1 MRREPQRE
9 DDPLTGGLPA
19 HLPVVEAVQPLLSV
33 AVLETEREP
42 LRSVVPR
49 EMERRERILRTPR
62 RIPPPLV
69 AGQRMKRRSA
79 RVARYLAEMGKRG
92 YIAVDELCAVTGKSR
107 KKIESDLDYMVEK
120 GLLGAGAYLDSG
132 RGIFFRSA
140 DAFADYANA
149 TAKKEAVTPKAATE
163 GYAGALRSANDRIA
177 DPVLSEKIDHL
188 ETVAGKIFREVEEHP
203 EKQQQAATFLNYY
216 LPTTLKLL
224 DSYAKFEEAG
234 IEGENLS
241 RAQERIE
248 ETMDALI
255 KGFDKQLDDLYRNEA
270 MDIDSDIRVME
281 NMLRRDTASVEDDFG
296 LGGVDHVLAQN
307 KNVNIFVFDTE
318 VYSNTGGQASKASN
332 IGQVA
337 QFAAAG
343 KETKSKSLA
352 EIAMSYGY
360 VYVAQVAMGA
370 NAAQTLKA
378 IQEAEA
384 YHGPSLI
391 IGYAPCEMHSIKG
404 GMQNCQKE
412 MKKAVECGYWNLF
425 RFNPAAEKKFAL
437 DSKAP
442 AGGYQEF
449 LMNEARYS
457 RLTREFP
464 ERATVLFA
472 KNEENAKE
480 RYEHLLKLVDMYD
493 K

>member
-1 MRREPQRE
+1 MSKDFEY
-9 DDPLTGGLPA
+9 DPETGSFRFDESGGKTKKKNDVDVGGWIIIAALFAFGLWPIGLIA
-19 HLPVVEAVQPLLSV
+19 LISKLSDKPKKVSSPRSGTRTSTSPNANVTARSTNKVEKTVVKTAKKMNRAPKASDK
-33 AVLETEREP
+33 T
-42 LRSVVPR
+42 S
-49 EMERRERILRTPR
+49 RILSIVGAAITAIFGISLVTMLGEVIAYGWYSYMMEELFPMCGFFAGGVAM
-62 RIPPPLV
+62 LV

-79 RVARYLAEMGKRG
+79 RIARYLAVMGERG
-92 YIAVDELCAVTGKSR
+92 YISVEELCTVTGKSR

-149 TAKKEAVTPKAATE
+149 TAKKENVTPKEANE
-163 GYAGALRSANDRIA
+163 GYAGALRAIRSANDRIA

-296 LGGVDHVLAQN
+296 LGG
-307 KNVNIFVFDTE
+307 
-318 VYSNTGGQASKASN
+318 
-332 IGQVA
+332 
-337 QFAAAG
+337 AA
-343 KETKSKSLA
+343 
-352 EIAMSYGY
+352 
-360 VYVAQVAMGA
+360 VQ
-370 NAAQTLKA
+370 
-378 IQEAEA
+378 
-384 YHGPSLI
+384 H
-391 IGYAPCEMHSIKG
+391 AP
-404 GMQNCQKE
+404 
-412 MKKAVECGYWNLF
+412 
-425 RFNPAAEKKFAL
+425 
-437 DSKAP
+437 D
-442 AGGYQEF
+442 
-449 LMNEARYS
+449 
-457 RLTREFP
+457 
-464 ERATVLFA
+464 
-472 KNEENAKE
+472 EE
-480 RYEHLLKLVDMYD
+480 
-493 K
+493 

>member
-1 MRREPQRE
+1 MSKDFEY
-9 DDPLTGGLPA
+9 DPESGSFRFDEGSGKTKKKNDVDVGGWILIAALFAFGLWPIGLIA
-19 HLPVVEAVQPLLSV
+19 LISKLSDKPKKVSSPRSGTRTSTSPNANVTARSTNKVEKTVVQTAKKMNRAPKTSDKTARTLMIIGGFIALSAGSGLITNIGEIIGYGWYSYMMEELFPMCGFFAGGV
-33 AVLETEREP
+33 A
-42 LRSVVPR
+42 
-49 EMERRERILRTPR
+49 M
-62 RIPPPLV
+62 LV

-79 RVARYLAEMGKRG
+79 RIARYLAVMGERG
-92 YIAVDELCAVTGKSR
+92 YISVEELCTVTGKSR
-107 KKIESDLDYMVEK
+107 KKIESDLNYMVEK

-149 TAKKEAVTPKAATE
+149 TAKKENVTPKEANE
-163 GYAGALRSANDRIA
+163 GYAGALRAIRSANDRIA

-296 LGGVDHVLAQN
+296 LGG
-307 KNVNIFVFDTE
+307 
-318 VYSNTGGQASKASN
+318 
-332 IGQVA
+332 
-337 QFAAAG
+337 AA
-343 KETKSKSLA
+343 
-352 EIAMSYGY
+352 
-360 VYVAQVAMGA
+360 VQR
-370 NAAQTLKA
+370 
-378 IQEAEA
+378 
-384 YHGPSLI
+384 
-391 IGYAPCEMHSIKG
+391 AP
-404 GMQNCQKE
+404 
-412 MKKAVECGYWNLF
+412 
-425 RFNPAAEKKFAL
+425 
-437 DSKAP
+437 D
-442 AGGYQEF
+442 
-449 LMNEARYS
+449 
-457 RLTREFP
+457 
-464 ERATVLFA
+464 
-472 KNEENAKE
+472 EE
-480 RYEHLLKLVDMYD
+480 
-493 K
+493 

>member
-1 MRREPQRE
+1 MSKDFEYDPETGSFRFDEGDGKTKKKNDVDVGGWILIAALFAFGLWPIGLIALISKLSDKPKKVNSSRGGMRTSTSPNANVSSRSK
-9 DDPLTGGLPA
+9 
-19 HLPVVEAVQPLLSV
+19 VEK
-33 AVLETEREP
+33 
-42 LRSVVPR
+42 SVVKTAKQMNRAPKASDKTA
-49 EMERRERILRTPR
+49 RILVIVGAAITAIFGISLVTMLGEVIAYGWYSYMMEELFPMCGFFAGGVAM
-62 RIPPPLV
+62 LV

-79 RVARYLAEMGKRG
+79 RVARYLAVMGKRG

-149 TAKKEAVTPKAATE
+149 TAKKENVTPKEANE
-163 GYAGALRSANDRIA
+163 GYAGALRAIRSANDRIA

-296 LGGVDHVLAQN
+296 LGG
-307 KNVNIFVFDTE
+307 
-318 VYSNTGGQASKASN
+318 
-332 IGQVA
+332 
-337 QFAAAG
+337 AA
-343 KETKSKSLA
+343 
-352 EIAMSYGY
+352 
-360 VYVAQVAMGA
+360 VQR
-370 NAAQTLKA
+370 
-378 IQEAEA
+378 
-384 YHGPSLI
+384 
-391 IGYAPCEMHSIKG
+391 AP
-404 GMQNCQKE
+404 
-412 MKKAVECGYWNLF
+412 
-425 RFNPAAEKKFAL
+425 
-437 DSKAP
+437 D
-442 AGGYQEF
+442 
-449 LMNEARYS
+449 
-457 RLTREFP
+457 
-464 ERATVLFA
+464 
-472 KNEENAKE
+472 EE
-480 RYEHLLKLVDMYD
+480 
-493 K
+493 

>member
-1 MRREPQRE
+1 MSKDFEY
-9 DDPLTGGLPA
+9 DPETGSFRFDESGGKTKKKNDVDVDGWILIAALFAFGLWPIGLIA
-19 HLPVVEAVQPLLSV
+19 LISKLSDKPKKVSSPRSGTRTSTSPNANVTARSTNKVEKTVVQTAKKMNRAPKTSDKTARTLMIIGGIIALSAGSGLISDIGEVIAYGWYSYMMEELFPMCGFFAGGV
-33 AVLETEREP
+33 A
-42 LRSVVPR
+42 
-49 EMERRERILRTPR
+49 M
-62 RIPPPLV
+62 LV

-79 RVARYLAEMGKRG
+79 RIARYLAVMGERG
-92 YIAVDELCAVTGKSR
+92 YISVEELCTVTGKSR

-149 TAKKEAVTPKAATE
+149 TAKKENVTPKEANE
-163 GYAGALRSANDRIA
+163 GYAGALRAIRSANDRIA

-188 ETVAGKIFREVEEHP
+188 ETVAGKIFREVEQHP

-296 LGGVDHVLAQN
+296 LGG
-307 KNVNIFVFDTE
+307 
-318 VYSNTGGQASKASN
+318 
-332 IGQVA
+332 
-337 QFAAAG
+337 AA
-343 KETKSKSLA
+343 
-352 EIAMSYGY
+352 
-360 VYVAQVAMGA
+360 VQ
-370 NAAQTLKA
+370 
-378 IQEAEA
+378 
-384 YHGPSLI
+384 
-391 IGYAPCEMHSIKG
+391 
-404 GMQNCQKE
+404 
-412 MKKAVECGYWNLF
+412 
-425 RFNPAAEKKFAL
+425 
-437 DSKAP
+437 
-442 AGGYQEF
+442 
-449 LMNEARYS
+449 
-457 RLTREFP
+457 
-464 ERATVLFA
+464 RATD
-472 KNEENAKE
+472 EE
-480 RYEHLLKLVDMYD
+480 
-493 K
+493 

>member
-1 MRREPQRE
+1 MSKDFEY
-9 DDPLTGGLPA
+9 DPESGSFRFDEGSEKTKKKNDVDVGGWILIAALFAFGLWPIGLIA
-19 HLPVVEAVQPLLSV
+19 LISKLSDKPKKVSSPRSGTRTSTSPNANVSSRSKVEK
-33 AVLETEREP
+33 
-42 LRSVVPR
+42 SVVKTAKKMNRAPKASDKTS
-49 EMERRERILRTPR
+49 RILSIVGAAITAIFGISLVTMLGEVIAYGWYSYMMEELFPMCGFFAGGVAM
-62 RIPPPLV
+62 LV

-79 RVARYLAEMGKRG
+79 RVARYLAVMGKRSH
-92 YIAVDELCAVTGKSR
+92 IAVDELCAVTGKSR
-107 KKIESDLDYMVEK
+107 KKVEGDLEFMVEK

-149 TAKKEAVTPKAATE
+149 AAKKENVTPKEANE
-163 GYAGALRSANDRIA
+163 GYAGALRAIRSANDRIA

-296 LGGVDHVLAQN
+296 LGG
-307 KNVNIFVFDTE
+307 
-318 VYSNTGGQASKASN
+318 
-332 IGQVA
+332 
-337 QFAAAG
+337 AA
-343 KETKSKSLA
+343 
-352 EIAMSYGY
+352 
-360 VYVAQVAMGA
+360 VQR
-370 NAAQTLKA
+370 
-378 IQEAEA
+378 
-384 YHGPSLI
+384 
-391 IGYAPCEMHSIKG
+391 AP
-404 GMQNCQKE
+404 
-412 MKKAVECGYWNLF
+412 
-425 RFNPAAEKKFAL
+425 
-437 DSKAP
+437 D
-442 AGGYQEF
+442 
-449 LMNEARYS
+449 
-457 RLTREFP
+457 
-464 ERATVLFA
+464 
-472 KNEENAKE
+472 EE
-480 RYEHLLKLVDMYD
+480 
-493 K
+493 

>member
-1 MRREPQRE
+1 MSKDFEYDPETGSFRFDESGGKTKKKNDVDVGGWILIAALFAFGLWPIGLIALISKLSDKPKKVNSSRGGMRTSTSPNANVTARSANKVEKTVVQTAKKMNRAPKTSDKTART
-9 DDPLTGGLPA
+9 LMIIGGFIA
-19 HLPVVEAVQPLLSV
+19 LSAGSGLISNIGEVIAYGWYSYMMEELFPMCGFFAGGV
-33 AVLETEREP
+33 A
-42 LRSVVPR
+42 
-49 EMERRERILRTPR
+49 M
-62 RIPPPLV
+62 LV

-79 RVARYLAEMGKRG
+79 RIARYLAVMGERG
-92 YIAVDELCAVTGKSR
+92 YISVEELCTVTGKSR

-120 GLLGAGAYLDSG
+120 GLLGTGAYLDSG

-149 TAKKEAVTPKAATE
+149 TAKKENVTPKEANE
-163 GYAGALRSANDRIA
+163 GYAGALRAIRSANDRIA

-296 LGGVDHVLAQN
+296 LGG
-307 KNVNIFVFDTE
+307 
-318 VYSNTGGQASKASN
+318 
-332 IGQVA
+332 
-337 QFAAAG
+337 AA
-343 KETKSKSLA
+343 
-352 EIAMSYGY
+352 
-360 VYVAQVAMGA
+360 VQR
-370 NAAQTLKA
+370 
-378 IQEAEA
+378 
-384 YHGPSLI
+384 
-391 IGYAPCEMHSIKG
+391 AP
-404 GMQNCQKE
+404 
-412 MKKAVECGYWNLF
+412 
-425 RFNPAAEKKFAL
+425 
-437 DSKAP
+437 D
-442 AGGYQEF
+442 
-449 LMNEARYS
+449 
-457 RLTREFP
+457 
-464 ERATVLFA
+464 
-472 KNEENAKE
+472 EE
-480 RYEHLLKLVDMYD
+480 
-493 K
+493 

>member
-1 MRREPQRE
+1 MSKDFEYDPETGSFRFDESGGKTKKKNDVDVGGWILIAALFAFGLWPIGLIALISKLSDKPKKVNSSRGGMRTSTSQNANVSSRSK
-9 DDPLTGGLPA
+9 
-19 HLPVVEAVQPLLSV
+19 VEK
-33 AVLETEREP
+33 
-42 LRSVVPR
+42 SVVKTAKQMNRAPKTSDKTS
-49 EMERRERILRTPR
+49 RILSIVGAAITCIFGISLVTMLGEVIAYGWYSYMMEELFPMCGFFAGGVAM
-62 RIPPPLV
+62 LV

-79 RVARYLAEMGKRG
+79 RVARYLAVMGERG
-92 YIAVDELCAVTGKSR
+92 YISVEELCTVTGKSR

-149 TAKKEAVTPKAATE
+149 TAKKENVTPKEANE
-163 GYAGALRSANDRIA
+163 GYAGALRAIRSANDRIA

-296 LGGVDHVLAQN
+296 LGG
-307 KNVNIFVFDTE
+307 
-318 VYSNTGGQASKASN
+318 
-332 IGQVA
+332 
-337 QFAAAG
+337 AA
-343 KETKSKSLA
+343 
-352 EIAMSYGY
+352 
-360 VYVAQVAMGA
+360 VQR
-370 NAAQTLKA
+370 
-378 IQEAEA
+378 
-384 YHGPSLI
+384 
-391 IGYAPCEMHSIKG
+391 AP
-404 GMQNCQKE
+404 
-412 MKKAVECGYWNLF
+412 
-425 RFNPAAEKKFAL
+425 
-437 DSKAP
+437 D
-442 AGGYQEF
+442 
-449 LMNEARYS
+449 
-457 RLTREFP
+457 
-464 ERATVLFA
+464 
-472 KNEENAKE
+472 EE
-480 RYEHLLKLVDMYD
+480 
-493 K
+493 

>member
-1 MRREPQRE
+1 MSKDFEY
-9 DDPLTGGLPA
+9 DPETGSFRFDESGGKTKKKNDVDVGGWILIAALFAFGLWPIGLIA
-19 HLPVVEAVQPLLSV
+19 LISKLSDKPKKVNSSRGGTRTSTSPNANVTARSTNKVEKTVVQTAKQMNRAPKASDKT
-33 AVLETEREP
+33 A
-42 LRSVVPR
+42 
-49 EMERRERILRTPR
+49 RILMIVGAAITAIFGISLVTMLGEVIAYGWYSYMMEELFPMCGFFAGGVAM
-62 RIPPPLV
+62 LV

-79 RVARYLAEMGKRG
+79 RVARYLAVMGERG
-92 YIAVDELCAVTGKSR
+92 YISVEELCTVTGKSR

-120 GLLGAGAYLDSG
+120 GLLGTGAYLDSG

-149 TAKKEAVTPKAATE
+149 TAKKANVTPKEANE
-163 GYAGALRSANDRIA
+163 GYAGALRAIRSANDRIA

-296 LGGVDHVLAQN
+296 LGG
-307 KNVNIFVFDTE
+307 
-318 VYSNTGGQASKASN
+318 
-332 IGQVA
+332 
-337 QFAAAG
+337 AA
-343 KETKSKSLA
+343 
-352 EIAMSYGY
+352 
-360 VYVAQVAMGA
+360 VQR
-370 NAAQTLKA
+370 
-378 IQEAEA
+378 
-384 YHGPSLI
+384 
-391 IGYAPCEMHSIKG
+391 AP
-404 GMQNCQKE
+404 
-412 MKKAVECGYWNLF
+412 
-425 RFNPAAEKKFAL
+425 
-437 DSKAP
+437 D
-442 AGGYQEF
+442 
-449 LMNEARYS
+449 
-457 RLTREFP
+457 
-464 ERATVLFA
+464 
-472 KNEENAKE
+472 EE
-480 RYEHLLKLVDMYD
+480 
-493 K
+493 

>member
-1 MRREPQRE
+1 MSKDFEYDPETGSFRFDESGGKTKKKNDVDVGGWIIIAALFAFGLWPIGLIALISKLSDKPKKVNSSRGGMRTSTSPNANVSSRSTNKVEK
-9 DDPLTGGLPA
+9 T
-19 HLPVVEAVQPLLSV
+19 VVKTAKKMNRAPKASDK
-33 AVLETEREP
+33 T
-42 LRSVVPR
+42 S
-49 EMERRERILRTPR
+49 RILSIVGAAITAIFGISLVTMLGEVIAYGWYSYMMEELLPMCGFFAGGVAM
-62 RIPPPLV
+62 LV

-79 RVARYLAEMGKRG
+79 RVARYLAVMGKRG

-149 TAKKEAVTPKAATE
+149 TAKKENVTPKEANE
-163 GYAGALRSANDRIA
+163 GYAGALRAIRSANDRIA

-296 LGGVDHVLAQN
+296 LGG
-307 KNVNIFVFDTE
+307 
-318 VYSNTGGQASKASN
+318 
-332 IGQVA
+332 
-337 QFAAAG
+337 AA
-343 KETKSKSLA
+343 
-352 EIAMSYGY
+352 
-360 VYVAQVAMGA
+360 VQR
-370 NAAQTLKA
+370 
-378 IQEAEA
+378 
-384 YHGPSLI
+384 
-391 IGYAPCEMHSIKG
+391 AP
-404 GMQNCQKE
+404 
-412 MKKAVECGYWNLF
+412 
-425 RFNPAAEKKFAL
+425 
-437 DSKAP
+437 D
-442 AGGYQEF
+442 
-449 LMNEARYS
+449 
-457 RLTREFP
+457 
-464 ERATVLFA
+464 
-472 KNEENAKE
+472 EE
-480 RYEHLLKLVDMYD
+480 
-493 K
+493 

>member
-1 MRREPQRE
+1 MSKDFEYDPETGSFRFDESGGKTKKKNDVDVGGWILIAALFAFGLWPIGLIALISKLSDKPKKVNSSRGGMRTSTSPNANVSSRSK
-9 DDPLTGGLPA
+9 
-19 HLPVVEAVQPLLSV
+19 VEK
-33 AVLETEREP
+33 
-42 LRSVVPR
+42 SVVKTAKQMNRAPKASDKTA
-49 EMERRERILRTPR
+49 RILVIVGAAITAIFGISLVTMLGEVIAYGWYSYMMEELFPMCGFFAGGVAM
-62 RIPPPLV
+62 LV

-79 RVARYLAEMGKRG
+79 RVARYLAVMGKRG

-149 TAKKEAVTPKAATE
+149 TAKKENVTPKEANE
-163 GYAGALRSANDRIA
+163 GYAGALRAIRSANDRIA

-188 ETVAGKIFREVEEHP
+188 ETVAGKIFREVEQHP

-296 LGGVDHVLAQN
+296 LSG
-307 KNVNIFVFDTE
+307 
-318 VYSNTGGQASKASN
+318 
-332 IGQVA
+332 
-337 QFAAAG
+337 AA
-343 KETKSKSLA
+343 
-352 EIAMSYGY
+352 
-360 VYVAQVAMGA
+360 VQR
-370 NAAQTLKA
+370 
-378 IQEAEA
+378 
-384 YHGPSLI
+384 
-391 IGYAPCEMHSIKG
+391 AP
-404 GMQNCQKE
+404 
-412 MKKAVECGYWNLF
+412 
-425 RFNPAAEKKFAL
+425 
-437 DSKAP
+437 D
-442 AGGYQEF
+442 
-449 LMNEARYS
+449 
-457 RLTREFP
+457 
-464 ERATVLFA
+464 
-472 KNEENAKE
+472 EE
-480 RYEHLLKLVDMYD
+480 
-493 K
+493 

>member
-1 MRREPQRE
+1 MSKDFEY
-9 DDPLTGGLPA
+9 DPETGSFRFDESGGKTKKKNDVDVGGWIIIAALFAFGLWPIGLIA
-19 HLPVVEAVQPLLSV
+19 LISKLSDKPKKVSSPRSGTRTSTSPNANVTARSTNKVEKTVVKTAKKMNRAPKASDK
-33 AVLETEREP
+33 T
-42 LRSVVPR
+42 S
-49 EMERRERILRTPR
+49 RILSIVGAAITAIFGISLVTMLGEVIAYGWYSYMMEELFPMCGFFAGGVAM
-62 RIPPPLV
+62 LV

-79 RVARYLAEMGKRG
+79 RIARYLAVMGERG
-92 YIAVDELCAVTGKSR
+92 YISVEELCTVTGKSR

-149 TAKKEAVTPKAATE
+149 TAKKENVTPKEANE
-163 GYAGALRSANDRIA
+163 GYAGALRAIRSANDRIA

-188 ETVAGKIFREVEEHP
+188 ETVAGKIFCEVEEHP

-296 LGGVDHVLAQN
+296 LGG
-307 KNVNIFVFDTE
+307 
-318 VYSNTGGQASKASN
+318 
-332 IGQVA
+332 
-337 QFAAAG
+337 AA
-343 KETKSKSLA
+343 
-352 EIAMSYGY
+352 
-360 VYVAQVAMGA
+360 VQR
-370 NAAQTLKA
+370 
-378 IQEAEA
+378 
-384 YHGPSLI
+384 
-391 IGYAPCEMHSIKG
+391 AP
-404 GMQNCQKE
+404 
-412 MKKAVECGYWNLF
+412 
-425 RFNPAAEKKFAL
+425 
-437 DSKAP
+437 D
-442 AGGYQEF
+442 
-449 LMNEARYS
+449 
-457 RLTREFP
+457 
-464 ERATVLFA
+464 
-472 KNEENAKE
+472 EE
-480 RYEHLLKLVDMYD
+480 
-493 K
+493 

>member
-1 MRREPQRE
+1 MSKDFEYDPETGSFRFDESGGKTKKKNDVDVGGWILIAALFAFGLWPIGLIALISKLSDKPKKVNSSRGGMRTSTSPNANVSSRSK
-9 DDPLTGGLPA
+9 
-19 HLPVVEAVQPLLSV
+19 VEK
-33 AVLETEREP
+33 
-42 LRSVVPR
+42 SVVKTAKQMNRAPKASDKTS
-49 EMERRERILRTPR
+49 RILSIVGAAITAIFGISLVTMLGEVIAYGWYSYMMEELFPMCGFFAGGVAM
-62 RIPPPLV
+62 LV

-79 RVARYLAEMGKRG
+79 RVARYLAVMGKRG

-149 TAKKEAVTPKAATE
+149 TAKKENVTPKEANE
-163 GYAGALRSANDRIA
+163 GYAGALRAIRSANDRIA

-270 MDIDSDIRVME
+270 MDIDSDIRVMG

-296 LGGVDHVLAQN
+296 LGG
-307 KNVNIFVFDTE
+307 
-318 VYSNTGGQASKASN
+318 
-332 IGQVA
+332 
-337 QFAAAG
+337 AA
-343 KETKSKSLA
+343 
-352 EIAMSYGY
+352 
-360 VYVAQVAMGA
+360 VQR
-370 NAAQTLKA
+370 
-378 IQEAEA
+378 
-384 YHGPSLI
+384 
-391 IGYAPCEMHSIKG
+391 AP
-404 GMQNCQKE
+404 
-412 MKKAVECGYWNLF
+412 
-425 RFNPAAEKKFAL
+425 
-437 DSKAP
+437 D
-442 AGGYQEF
+442 
-449 LMNEARYS
+449 
-457 RLTREFP
+457 
-464 ERATVLFA
+464 
-472 KNEENAKE
+472 EE
-480 RYEHLLKLVDMYD
+480 
-493 K
+493 

>member
-1 MRREPQRE
+1 MSKDFEY
-9 DDPLTGGLPA
+9 DPETGSFRFDESGGKTKKKNDVDVGGWILIAALFAFGLWPIGLIA
-19 HLPVVEAVQPLLSV
+19 LISKLSDKPKKVSSPRSGTRTSTSPNANVTARSTNKVEKTVVKTAKKMNRAPKASDK
-33 AVLETEREP
+33 T
-42 LRSVVPR
+42 S
-49 EMERRERILRTPR
+49 RILSIVGAAITAIFGISLVTMLGEVIAYGWYSYMMEELFPMCGFFAGGVAM
-62 RIPPPLV
+62 LV

-79 RVARYLAEMGKRG
+79 RIARYLAVMGERG
-92 YIAVDELCAVTGKSR
+92 YISVEELCTVTGKSR

-120 GLLGAGAYLDSG
+120 GLLGTGAYLDSG

-149 TAKKEAVTPKAATE
+149 TAKKENVTPKEANE
-163 GYAGALRSANDRIA
+163 GYAGALRAIRSANDRIA

-296 LGGVDHVLAQN
+296 LGG
-307 KNVNIFVFDTE
+307 
-318 VYSNTGGQASKASN
+318 
-332 IGQVA
+332 
-337 QFAAAG
+337 AA
-343 KETKSKSLA
+343 
-352 EIAMSYGY
+352 
-360 VYVAQVAMGA
+360 VQR
-370 NAAQTLKA
+370 
-378 IQEAEA
+378 
-384 YHGPSLI
+384 
-391 IGYAPCEMHSIKG
+391 AP
-404 GMQNCQKE
+404 
-412 MKKAVECGYWNLF
+412 
-425 RFNPAAEKKFAL
+425 
-437 DSKAP
+437 D
-442 AGGYQEF
+442 
-449 LMNEARYS
+449 
-457 RLTREFP
+457 
-464 ERATVLFA
+464 
-472 KNEENAKE
+472 EE
-480 RYEHLLKLVDMYD
+480 
-493 K
+493 

>member
-1 MRREPQRE
+1 MSKDFEY
-9 DDPLTGGLPA
+9 DPETGSFRFDESGGKTKKKNDVDVGGWILIAALFAFGLWPIGLIA
-19 HLPVVEAVQPLLSV
+19 LISKLSDKPKKVNSSRGGMHTSTSPNANVSSRSKVEK
-33 AVLETEREP
+33 
-42 LRSVVPR
+42 SVVKTAKQMNRAPKASDKTS
-49 EMERRERILRTPR
+49 RILSIVGAAITAIFGISLVTMLGEVIAYGWYSYMMEELFPMCGFFAGGVAM
-62 RIPPPLV
+62 LV

-79 RVARYLAEMGKRG
+79 RVARYLAVMGKRG

-107 KKIESDLDYMVEK
+107 KKIESDLNYMVEK
-120 GLLGAGAYLDSG
+120 GLLGTGAYLDSG

-149 TAKKEAVTPKAATE
+149 TAKKENVTPKEANE
-163 GYAGALRSANDRIA
+163 GYAGALRAIRSANDRIA

-296 LGGVDHVLAQN
+296 LGG
-307 KNVNIFVFDTE
+307 
-318 VYSNTGGQASKASN
+318 
-332 IGQVA
+332 
-337 QFAAAG
+337 AA
-343 KETKSKSLA
+343 
-352 EIAMSYGY
+352 
-360 VYVAQVAMGA
+360 VQR
-370 NAAQTLKA
+370 
-378 IQEAEA
+378 
-384 YHGPSLI
+384 
-391 IGYAPCEMHSIKG
+391 AP
-404 GMQNCQKE
+404 
-412 MKKAVECGYWNLF
+412 
-425 RFNPAAEKKFAL
+425 
-437 DSKAP
+437 D
-442 AGGYQEF
+442 
-449 LMNEARYS
+449 
-457 RLTREFP
+457 
-464 ERATVLFA
+464 
-472 KNEENAKE
+472 EE
-480 RYEHLLKLVDMYD
+480 
-493 K
+493 